1 MSHLDDLT
9 DRVNAAQLRTFGV
22 PVALPGGRDVVGIFV
37 RTPQPK
43 TPWPEIGA
51 TLNLRHT
58 PNPEVHLLAA
68 DTVGLSRNTPVV
80 ITTKRDT
87 DERFLV
93 VDIDPPADGMA
104 RVALLVDPTDAPRP
118 APTNR
123 WQ

>member
-1 MSHLDDLT
+1 MSRLDDLT
-9 DRVNAAQLRTFGV
+9 DRANAAQLRAFGV
-22 PVALPGGRDVVGIFV
+22 PVALPGGREVVGIFV
-37 RTPQPK
+37 RTPQPR

-68 DTVGLSRNTPVV
+68 DTTGLSRNTSIV
-80 ITTKRDT
+80 ITERDT
-87 DERFLV
+87 AERFLV

-118 APTNR
+118 DPANR